1 MINFK
6 LKSLQAIKEM
16 VHLKNFNF
24 FPKTFF
30 ANDNKLFIIIYSL
43 LQNQEKLKFWI

>member
-6 LKSLQAIKEM
+6 LKLLQAIKET
-16 VHLKNFNF
+16 VHPKNFNF
-24 FPKTFF
+24 FPKIFF
-30 ANDNKLFIIIYSL
+30 ANDKLFINIYSL